1 MVNKIG
7 SDEHAIS
14 HVNNILQNTK
24 NNGHHKVH
32 IYIII
37 SIYKGQN
44 KHRGNVTHALKYFH
58 NSAFKEQAK
67 RHLLLIRRDASCNP
81 RP

>member
-44 KHRGNVTHALKYFH
+44 KHRKCYICIKIF
-58 NSAFKEQAK
+58 S
-67 RHLLLIRRDASCNP
+67 
-81 RP
+81 